1 MLLDDTHKLELL
13 KIVEQHPSDIAL
25 LSDQYNLL
33 YRIRL

>member
-25 LSDQYNLL
+25 LSTPV
-33 YRIRL
+33 